1 MSQFTTTLNQAI
13 TTSLIF
19 KSNSY
24 ESSSTDSNSIFMK
37 MIKQLGENMT
47 HMTQDQHALKE
58 QMLEMQ
64 KELRAIKKDIN
75 EKITTLAIKM
85 KKSNNSSS
93 DYSNRFKSSS
103 RSQFERNRTKRR
115 RRRVQK
121 LDFARAESEA
131 KEANQFDFIRASNS
145 PFLNFLPFFT
155 GDSNLNS
162 PFENLVSKEIAKVK

>member
-1 MSQFTTTLNQAI
+1 MFQFTIILNQTI
-13 TTSLIF
+13 TTSFIF
-19 KSNSY
+19 KLNSY
-24 ESSSTDSNSIFMK
+24 ESFFIDSNSIFMK

-47 HMTQDQHALKE
+47 HVTHDQHALKG

-75 EKITTLAIKM
+75 EKVTTLAIKM
-85 KKSNNSSS
+85 KKLNNSSS

-121 LDFARAESEA
+121 LDFARAESEE
-131 KEANQFDFIRASNS
+131 KEA
-145 PFLNFLPFFT
+145 
-155 GDSNLNS
+155 
-162 PFENLVSKEIAKVK
+162 K